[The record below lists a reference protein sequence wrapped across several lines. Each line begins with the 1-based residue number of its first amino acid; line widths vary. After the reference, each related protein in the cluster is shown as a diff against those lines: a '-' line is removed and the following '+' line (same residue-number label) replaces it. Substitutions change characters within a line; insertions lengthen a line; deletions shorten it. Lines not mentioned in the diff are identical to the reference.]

1 MIMAQSDNFFETFTV
16 DPALFYSAII
26 RSTDDYVYI
35 VDMNTDMALVSPNME
50 RDFELPGLQF
60 KGLVPMWGELVHEK
74 DRPRYN
80 ESIDEMLRGD
90 TDIHHVEYQVRNRK
104 GEYIWVLCRG
114 VLQKDD
120 KNQPAMFA
128 GVVTDLGKMGK
139 IDYTTGLFTYREC
152 EKEISE
158 LLDKET
164 EKPGGLMLLGLDDF
178 VRINDL
184 NSHLFGDGVLRQF
197 AQTVQQLLPPG
208 ASMYRFDG
216 DEFAVVCPG
225 AGEEELEAVYKRLH
239 AYSNRVHIL
248 DGQEYF
254 CTVSAGMTLLG
265 RDSQNY
271 PDLIKCASSA
281 LEASKTRGK
290 NTMTAY
296 TPALMRSKLRA
307 LELTSRLQLSVV
319 NGMEGFRLVY
329 QPFAHS
335 KDLGLAGAEALLRWS
350 GEPFGEVTPA
360 EFIPLLES
368 SGLIV
373 PVGKWVLEQAVKTC
387 KKWSAREPDFI
398 MNVNIS
404 YLQMLDESF
413 AGHVERTLKE
423 NGLDSR
429 HVVLE
434 LTESCFVTDMGG
446 LKEIFRHLRG
456 MRIQIAMDD
465 FGTGYSSLGMLS
477 QSPADI
483 VKIDRLFIEA
493 IDRDENVF
501 NRSFIAS
508 VIKLCHS
515 VGITVCVE
523 GVEEQDELRA
533 VCALDADSIQGYYIS
548 RPISPEAFEEKYWG
562 SD

>member
-1 MIMAQSDNFFETFTV
+1 MAQSDNFFETFTV

-50 RDFELPGLQF
+50 RDFELPGRQF
-60 KGLVPMWGELVHEK
+60 KGLVPLWGELVHEK

-178 VRINDL
+178 MRINDL

-239 AYSNRVHIL
+239 AYSNRVHTL
-248 DGQEYF
+248 DGREYF

-281 LEASKTRGK
+281 LEASKTKGK
-290 NTMTAY
+290 NIMTAY

-307 LELTSRLQLSVV
+307 MELTSRLQLSVV

-350 GEPFGEVTPA
+350 GEPFGEVTPD

-373 PVGKWVLEQAVKTC
+373 PVGKWVLEQAIKTC
-387 KKWSAREPDFI
+387 KKWSAQEPDFI

-413 AGHVERTLKE
+413 AEHVEKTLKE

-533 VCALDADSIQGYYIS
+533 VCALNADSIQGYYIS

-562 SD
+562 PV

>member
-50 RDFELPGLQF
+50 RDFELPGRQF
-60 KGLVPMWGELVHEK
+60 KGLVPLWGELVHEK

-178 VRINDL
+178 MRINDL

-239 AYSNRVHIL
+239 AYSNRVHTL
-248 DGQEYF
+248 DGREYF

-281 LEASKTRGK
+281 LEASKTKGK
-290 NTMTAY
+290 NIMTAY

-307 LELTSRLQLSVV
+307 MELTSRLQLSVV

-350 GEPFGEVTPA
+350 GEPFGEVTPD

-373 PVGKWVLEQAVKTC
+373 PVGKWVLEQAIKTC

-533 VCALDADSIQGYYIS
+533 VCALNADSIQGYYIS

-562 SD
+562 PA

>member
-50 RDFELPGLQF
+50 RDFELPGRQF
-60 KGLVPMWGELVHEK
+60 KGLVPLWGELVHEK

-178 VRINDL
+178 MRINDL

-239 AYSNRVHIL
+239 AYSNRVHTL
-248 DGQEYF
+248 DGREYF

-281 LEASKTRGK
+281 LEASKTKGK
-290 NTMTAY
+290 NIMTAY

-307 LELTSRLQLSVV
+307 MELTSRLQLSVV

-350 GEPFGEVTPA
+350 GEPFGEVTPD

-373 PVGKWVLEQAVKTC
+373 PVGKWVLEQAIKTC
-387 KKWSAREPDFI
+387 KKWSAQEPDFI

-413 AGHVERTLKE
+413 AEHVEKTLKE

-533 VCALDADSIQGYYIS
+533 VCALNADSIQGYYIS

-562 SD
+562 PV

>member
-1 MIMAQSDNFFETFTV
+1 MAQSDDFFKTFTV

-35 VDMNTDMALVSPNME
+35 VDMNTDMALVYPNME
-50 RDFELPGLQF
+50 RVFVMPGRQC

-114 VLQKDD
+114 VLQKDNQ
-120 KNQPAMFA
+120 NQPAMFA

-197 AQTVQQLLPPG
+197 AQTVQQLLPAE

-225 AGEEELEAVYKRLH
+225 AGEDELAAIYKRLH
-239 AYSNRVHIL
+239 VYSNRVHNL

-254 CTVSAGMTLLG
+254 CTVSAGITLLG
-265 RDSQNY
+265 RDSRNY

-281 LEASKTRGK
+281 LEASKAKGK

-350 GEPFGEVTPA
+350 GEPFGEVAPA

-387 KKWSAREPDFI
+387 KKWSVREPDFI

-413 AGHVERTLKE
+413 AGHVEKTLE
-423 NGLDSR
+423 EHGLDSR
-429 HVVLE
+429 HIVLE

-446 LKEIFRHLRG
+446 LKEIFKHLRG

-493 IDRDENVF
+493 IDRDENMF

-533 VCALDADSIQGYYIS
+533 VCDLDADSIQGYYIS

-562 SD
+562 SV

>member
-1 MIMAQSDNFFETFTV
+1 MMAQSDNFFETFTV

-50 RDFELPGLQF
+50 RDFELPGRQF

-114 VLQKDD
+114 VLQKNAQ
-120 KNQPAMFA
+120 NQPAMFA

-158 LLDKET
+158 LLDKEA

-225 AGEEELEAVYKRLH
+225 AGEEELEAIYKRLH
-239 AYSNRVHIL
+239 AYSNRVHTL

-281 LEASKTRGK
+281 LEASKTKGK
-290 NTMTAY
+290 
-296 TPALMRSKLRA
+296 
-307 LELTSRLQLSVV
+307 
-319 NGMEGFRLVY
+319 
-329 QPFAHS
+329 
-335 KDLGLAGAEALLRWS
+335 
-350 GEPFGEVTPA
+350 
-360 EFIPLLES
+360 
-368 SGLIV
+368 
-373 PVGKWVLEQAVKTC
+373 
-387 KKWSAREPDFI
+387 
-398 MNVNIS
+398 IS
-404 YLQMLDESF
+404 
-413 AGHVERTLKE
+413 
-423 NGLDSR
+423 
-429 HVVLE
+429 
-434 LTESCFVTDMGG
+434 
-446 LKEIFRHLRG
+446 
-456 MRIQIAMDD
+456 
-465 FGTGYSSLGMLS
+465 
-477 QSPADI
+477 
-483 VKIDRLFIEA
+483 
-493 IDRDENVF
+493 
-501 NRSFIAS
+501 
-508 VIKLCHS
+508 
-515 VGITVCVE
+515 
-523 GVEEQDELRA
+523 
-533 VCALDADSIQGYYIS
+533 
-548 RPISPEAFEEKYWG
+548 
-562 SD
+562 

>member
-1 MIMAQSDNFFETFTV
+1 MHMAKSDSFFKTFTV

-26 RSTDDYVYI
+26 KSTDDYVYI
-35 VDMNTDMALVSPNME
+35 VDMKTDMALVSPNME
-50 RDFELPGLQF
+50 RDFELPGRQF
-60 KGLVPMWGELVHEK
+60 KGLVPMWGELVHER
-74 DRPRYN
+74 DRARYN
-80 ESIDEMLRGD
+80 ESIDEMLRGE
-90 TDIHHVEYQVRNRK
+90 TDMHHVEYQVRNRK
-104 GEYIWVLCRG
+104 GEYVWVLCRG
-114 VLQKDD
+114 VLQKDEQ
-120 KNQPAMFA
+120 NEPAMFA

-152 EKEISE
+152 EKEIGA
-158 LLDKET
+158 LMDKEK
-164 EKPGGLMLLGLDDF
+164 ENPGGLMLLGLDDF

-184 NSHLFGDGVLRQF
+184 NSHVFGDGVLRQF
-197 AQTVQQLLPPG
+197 AQSAQQLLPEG

-225 AGEEELEAVYKRLH
+225 ADEEALEAIYQRLH
-239 AYSNRVHIL
+239 AYSNRMHTL

-254 CTVSAGMTLLG
+254 CTVSAGITLLG

-281 LEASKTRGK
+281 LEASKARGK
-290 NTMTAY
+290 NTATVYA
-296 TPALMRSKLRA
+296 PELMRSKLRA
-307 LELTSRLQLSVV
+307 LELTSQLQLSVV
-319 NGMEGFRLVY
+319 NGMEGFHLVY
-329 QPFAHS
+329 QPFAHAQGM
-335 KDLGLAGAEALLRWS
+335 GLAGAEALLRWS
-350 GEPFGEVTPA
+350 GKPFGEVSPV

-387 KKWSAREPDFI
+387 KKWTAREPDFI

-413 AGHVERTLKE
+413 AQHVEKNLAE
-423 NGLDSR
+423 NELDSS
-429 HVVLE
+429 HIVLE

-446 LKEIFRHLRG
+446 LKEIFSHLRG

-477 QSPADI
+477 QTPADI

-523 GVEEQDELRA
+523 GVEEQDELKA
-533 VCALDADSIQGYYIS
+533 VCDLEADCIQGYYIS
-548 RPISPEAFEEKYWG
+548 RPVPPEEFEEKYW
-562 SD
+562 DAD

>member
-1 MIMAQSDNFFETFTV
+1 MAQSDNFFERFTV

-35 VDMNTDMALVSPNME
+35 VDMKTDMALVSPNME
-50 RDFELPGLQF
+50 RDFELPGRQF
-60 KGLVPMWGELVHEK
+60 EGLVPMWGGLVHEK
-74 DRPRYN
+74 DRARYI
-80 ESIDEMLRGD
+80 ESIDEMLRGG

-104 GEYIWVLCRG
+104 GEYVWVLCRG

-120 KNQPAMFA
+120 QNQPAMFA

-152 EKEISE
+152 EKEISA
-158 LLDKET
+158 LLDQQT
-164 EKPGGLMLLGLDDF
+164 ENPGGLILLGLDDF

-197 AQTVQQLLPPG
+197 AQTVQQLLPEE

-225 AGEEELEAVYKRLH
+225 AGVEELEEIYKRLH
-239 AYSNRVHIL
+239 VYSNRVHTL

-265 RDSQNY
+265 QDSQNY

-281 LEASKTRGK
+281 LEASKNKGK

-296 TPALMRSKLRA
+296 APTLMRSKLRA

-329 QPFAHS
+329 QPFANS

-350 GEPFGEVTPA
+350 GTPFGEVTPV

-373 PVGKWVLEQAVKTC
+373 PVGKWVLEQAIRTC
-387 KKWSAREPDFI
+387 KKWSAIEPDFI

-413 AGHVERTLKE
+413 AEHVERTLAE
-423 NGLDSR
+423 NELDSR
-429 HVVLE
+429 HIVLE

-446 LKEIFRHLRG
+446 LKEIFKHLRG

-533 VCALDADSIQGYYIS
+533 VCDLEVDSIQGYYIS
-548 RPISPEAFEEKYWG
+548 KPISPADFEQKYW
-562 SD
+562 DKN